1 MNNYEYIIASLPV
14 LDQDIPSLSHID
26 EDGIIAGIMEQCGR
40 DDRDTIDFLL
50 SGYEADKLVMEFY
63 RKALKHKSRF
73 IREFFGFDLDL
84 RNAKVRY
91 INRSLEREAGLDVLA
106 LPEREETEFEEEAA
120 ADAVLNGNDIL
131 ARERGLDDLIW
142 KKIEDI
148 TIMDVFSLD
157 VILGFIA
164 KLKIIT
170 RWLKLD
176 PETGRDMFRKMV
188 EEIRNDR

>member
-14 LDQDIPSLSHID
+14 LNQDISSVSHID
-26 EDGIIAGIMEQCGR
+26 EDGIIADIMEQGGQ
-40 DDRDTIDFLL
+40 DDRNTIDFLL
-50 SGYEADKLVMEFY
+50 SGYEADKLGMEFY
-63 RKALKHKSRF
+63 SKALKHKSRF

-91 INRSLEREAGLDVLA
+91 INKSLGRENGPDVLVI
-106 LPEREETEFEEEAA
+106 PEREETEFEEEAA

-157 VILGFIA
+157 LILGFIA

-176 PETGRDMFRKMV
+176 PGTGRDMFRKLV

>member
-14 LDQDIPSLSHID
+14 LNQDISSVSHID
-26 EDGIIAGIMEQCGR
+26 EDGIIADIMEQCGQ
-40 DDRDTIDFLL
+40 DDRNTIEFLL
-50 SGYEADKLVMEFY
+50 SGYEADKLGMEFY

-91 INRSLEREAGLDVLA
+91 INKSLKRESDQDVLA

-120 ADAVLNGNDIL
+120 ADTVLNGNDIL

-176 PETGRDMFRKMV
+176 PETGRGMFRKLV

>member
-1 MNNYEYIIASLPV
+1 MNNYEYIIAGLPV
-14 LDQDIPSLSHID
+14 LNHDIPSISLID
-26 EDGIIAGIMEQCGR
+26 EDMIIAGIREQCDQ
-40 DDRDTIDFLL
+40 DDRNTIDFLL
-50 SGYEADKLVMEFY
+50 SGYEADKLGMEFY
-63 RKALKHKSRF
+63 SKALKHKSRF

-91 INRSLEREAGLDVLA
+91 INKSLGRENGPDVLVI
-106 LPEREETEFEEEAA
+106 PEREETEFEEEAA

-157 VILGFIA
+157 LILGFIA

-176 PETGRDMFRKMV
+176 PGTGRDMFRKLV